1 MNRTRS
7 SRVQAG
13 FTMIEVLVTLVI
25 LLIGLLGLAALQ
37 SRAQVLETESYQRT
51 QALVLLRDVAGRI
64 SANRIDAATYVTGTT
79 TPLGQ
84 GSGVD
89 CSPSGTPPTTTAG
102 RDLCEWDAALKGAA
116 EASGGACAANG
127 TNCVGAMLGARGC
140 ITSPAANQYLVA
152 VVWQGMAP
160 TAAPPASVVCGQN
173 LYGSSTGIDDTLRR
187 AVTTVVQFGNLN

>member
-1 MNRTRS
+1 MNRIRHGAP
-7 SRVQAG
+7 QAG

-51 QALVLLRDVAGRI
+51 QALVLLRDIAGRV
-64 SANRIDAATYVTGTT
+64 SANRISAASYVTGTT

-84 GSGVD
+84 GSGMD
-89 CSPSGTPPTTTAG
+89 CVATPPTTTAG

-116 EASGGACAANG
+116 EASGGACTASG
-127 TNCVGAMLGARGC
+127 TNCVGAMIGARGC
-140 ITSPAANQYLVA
+140 VTSPAANQYLIQ

-160 TAAPPASVVCGQN
+160 TAAPPGSIVCGQN
-173 LYGSSTGIDDTLRR
+173 LYGTSAGIDDTLRR
-187 AVTTVVQFGNLN
+187 AVTTVVQMGNLN